1 MKARVKSF
9 EEIKKTLDELGTS
22 RWNTVPF
29 TSAVWGKCGQ
39 EVHVENISRCREIY
53 RESNQFGLMFDG
65 EWLEFPTEIKE
76 VEDFKNDPDTI
87 TITVR
92 TDDREFAHR
101 CLDDA
106 IDEYERR
113 HEWTPAEIERAKD
126 KVCSLLIR
134 AYEKSLCPVFYKKYG
149 LDKSPY
155 VECKISFGTFGKDKG
170 STFAIPKG
178 KDKFNWDIGRC
189 IALCKA
195 MGKPVP
201 DFIKNKNKN

>member
-1 MKARVKSF
+1 MKAKVKSF
-9 EEIKKTLDELGTS
+9 EEIKQTLDELGTS
-22 RWNTVPF
+22 RWNTIPF

-65 EWLEFPTEIKE
+65 EWLEFPNEIKE
-76 VEDFKNDPDTI
+76 VEDFKSDPDTI

-92 TDDREFAHR
+92 ADDREFAHK

-106 IDEYERR
+106 IDEYERKY
-113 HEWTPAEIERAKD
+113 EWTPAEIERAKD
-126 KVCSLLIR
+126 KVCSLLMQ
-134 AYEKSLCPVFYKKYG
+134 AYEKSLCPVFYKRYG
-149 LDKSPY
+149 SDGVPY
-155 VECKISFGTFGKDKG
+155 VMCEISLGTFGKDRR

-189 IALCKA
+189 VALCKA
-195 MGKPVP
+195 MGEPVS